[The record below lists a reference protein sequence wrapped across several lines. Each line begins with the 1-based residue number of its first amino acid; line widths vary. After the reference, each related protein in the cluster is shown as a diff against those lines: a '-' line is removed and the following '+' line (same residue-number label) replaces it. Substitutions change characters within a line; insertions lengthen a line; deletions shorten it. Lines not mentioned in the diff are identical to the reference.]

1 MCKESDLQGVA
12 TDYARNRM
20 CKEDSVHERLHE
32 RLCYM
37 FSHFITYDIMF
48 PVVNLLT
55 LFESRGKT
63 GSGKN
68 GIEQR
73 RFRLWD
79 F

>member
-1 MCKESDLQGVA
+1 MNVQGIGLA
-12 TDYARNRM
+12 RICNECARNRM
-20 CKEDSVHERLHE
+20 CKEDSVHERLHEKLNE

-68 GIEQR
+68 GI
-73 RFRLWD
+73 
-79 F
+79 

>member
-12 TDYARNRM
+12 TDYARNQM
-20 CKEDSVHERLHE
+20 CKEHSAQERLHEKLNE

-68 GIEQR
+68 GI
-73 RFRLWD
+73 
-79 F
+79 